1 MNAEAESENRRG
13 RTPRWRAAWS
23 SRAWTLACAAAVFA
37 LTAWLL
43 CSMEAR
49 ATDGRAIRDQ
59 LDERGHLRPIAEVAA
74 AVRAMKLVTV
84 EIDTS
89 ATARR
94 AHESWRGD
102 VSARVQAPVRLL
114 FGTDLSA
121 LDVDAFASSPLTRA
135 YLVRVPT
142 PTRIATEVDGGREEA
157 SVHVGWGRFRT
168 RAGEYWLGQ
177 ARRGLYDEA
186 RRLGLS
192 PEHAEEVR
200 RTSREQVAALVKKI
214 VGPDATVH
222 VVFTDETGT
231 AVAGTGG
238 EP

>member
-1 MNAEAESENRRG
+1 MNEDRRG
-13 RTPRWRAAWS
+13 RAHRVWR

-37 LTAWLL
+37 LTAALL
-43 CSMEAR
+43 RSMEAR
-49 ATDGRAIRDQ
+49 ATDGRAIRDH
-59 LDERGHLRPIAEVAA
+59 LDERGQLRPIAEVAA

-89 ATARR
+89 ATASRS
-94 AHESWRGD
+94 HESWRGG
-102 VSARVQAPVRLL
+102 VSANVKAPVRLL

-121 LDVDAFASSPLTRA
+121 LNVDAIAISPLARA

-142 PTRIATEVDGGREEA
+142 PTRLATEVDGGREEA

-177 ARRGLYDEA
+177 ARRGLSDEA

-200 RTSREQVAALVKKI
+200 RTSREQVAALFRKI
-214 VGPDATVH
+214 VGPNATVH
-222 VVFTDETGT
+222 VVFTDEAAT
-231 AVAGTGG
+231 AVAGAG
-238 EP
+238 EKP